1 MLDKEFINVV
11 RERYGTHARLRREI
25 IQLSAVAQNCAKKS
39 IFAQHRDD
47 AALCDRLLADA
58 EARFAEARTV
68 IAKSPELSQE
78 GTYRAALEEYME
90 ALLYRNFVRD
100 GKVNPVEF
108 PDADYETFIGALS
121 DLTGELQRRQVK
133 AAIERNLDEVARYQK
148 AIEAIV
154 AELLDMDLEGYLRN
168 KFDQAKNSLRR
179 AEEVLYDA
187 SLRLK

>member
-1 MLDKEFINVV
+1 MLDKEFLAVV
-11 RERYGTHARLRREI
+11 RERYGTHSRLRREI
-25 IQLSAVAQNCAKKS
+25 IKLSADAQNCAKKS

-47 AALCDRLLADA
+47 VALCDRLLADA

-68 IAKSPELSQE
+68 IAKSPELAQE
-78 GTYRAALEEYME
+78 GSYRSALEEYME

-108 PDADYETFIGALS
+108 PDADYETLIGALS